1 MASGCKVVYKPNFA
15 GIRSVLNGE
24 GAQAAVNQAAQE
36 IHGRA
41 CGMFGASNYGIS
53 EARPGKN
60 RCHAIV
66 YTADIYAI
74 RSNALHQTLQKSIGH

>member
-1 MASGCKVVYKPNFA
+1 MASGCKVVYKPKKA
-15 GIRSVLNGE
+15 GMRMILNSAGM
-24 GAQAAVNQAAQE
+24 QAAVTAAAQE
-36 IHGRA
+36 IQGRA
-41 CGMFGASNYGIS
+41 SSMFGASNYGIS
-53 EARPGKN
+53 EARPGKF